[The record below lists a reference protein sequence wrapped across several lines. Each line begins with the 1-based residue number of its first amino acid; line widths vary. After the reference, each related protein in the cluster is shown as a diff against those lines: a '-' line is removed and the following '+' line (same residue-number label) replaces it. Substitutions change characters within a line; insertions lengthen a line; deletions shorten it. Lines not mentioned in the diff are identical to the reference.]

1 MTALGIGRFS
11 PEPPNTEKGPKG
23 RRRSNRLAAREAGE
37 RT

>member
-1 MTALGIGRFS
+1 MTVLGLARFS

-23 RRRSNRLAAREAGE
+23 RRRSDRLAARHAGD